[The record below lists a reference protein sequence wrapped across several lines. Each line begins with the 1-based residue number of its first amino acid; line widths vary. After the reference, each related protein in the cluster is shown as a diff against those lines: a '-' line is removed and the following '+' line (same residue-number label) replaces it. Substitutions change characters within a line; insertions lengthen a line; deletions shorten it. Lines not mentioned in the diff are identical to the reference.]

1 MNPTGIARTEL
12 SITDLSVIVNSGL
25 KGIHG
30 WTGVTERGP
39 IGKPILVGSW
49 LEYTRYFGG
58 LLDGNDFP
66 LLCKRALEAGA
77 KLKINRAVHY
87 TDVEDKTSYDAVT
100 ASVTLG
106 TTVVF
111 KANNAGKWGNGLTLQ
126 IVAAMNGIA
135 NEFDIVVK
143 LAGKPELDQTVTNVK
158 KLVDASTIADFNARC
173 ALAVIA
179 ETSTGNLVATAN
191 AVLATGADGVEPT
204 TIDYIGDSA
213 AENGIHAFDNDVD
226 ITKIAV
232 PAKAI
237 PEIDIALAAY
247 ADERGDIIALLRT
260 PVGITGLV
268 AVDYREGTGLYSHTP
283 VNTWRAMMFTGGL
296 KVTHPTTGANSN
308 ISELGDVTALFT
320 KKDNA
325 QGEWFSFSG
334 RDRGSIKNAL
344 GVVYNLGSSAR
355 RAEAD
360 LVDARGINVVIQHP
374 SFGIVSWGNS
384 TLYKSNTL
392 LKKAEVAELMIF
404 ISRSLRPLVEVELF
418 NPNDV
423 ITWKN
428 IFRRVSVF
436 MDYLKAE
443 RAIWD
448 YEFQGD
454 QDIDK
459 IEDAVVNTP
468 QGVDSGLYV
477 FNLFVA
483 PKVAMKYVG
492 IRVAVTNSGVKF
504 DTLAENL

>member
-1 MNPTGIARTEL
+1 
-12 SITDLSVIVNSGL
+12 
-25 KGIHG
+25 
-30 WTGVTERGP
+30 
-39 IGKPILVGSW
+39 
-49 LEYTRYFGG
+49 
-58 LLDGNDFP
+58 
-66 LLCKRALEAGA
+66 
-77 KLKINRAVHY
+77 
-87 TDVEDKTSYDAVT
+87 
-100 ASVTLG
+100 
-106 TTVVF
+106 
-111 KANNAGKWGNGLTLQ
+111 
-126 IVAAMNGIA
+126 
-135 NEFDIVVK
+135 
-143 LAGKPELDQTVTNVK
+143 
-158 KLVDASTIADFNARC
+158 
-173 ALAVIA
+173 
-179 ETSTGNLVATAN
+179 
-191 AVLATGADGVEPT
+191 
-204 TIDYIGDSA
+204 
-213 AENGIHAFDNDVD
+213 
-226 ITKIAV
+226 
-232 PAKAI
+232 
-237 PEIDIALAAY
+237 
-247 ADERGDIIALLRT
+247 
-260 PVGITGLV
+260 
-268 AVDYREGTGLYSHTP
+268 
-283 VNTWRAMMFTGGL
+283 MMFTGGL